1 MQQRKKAFKLL
12 TICMMLMF
20 SMLFTSVL
28 AKAEQAKPE
37 LSVSEITIGI
47 GTYGRG
53 FIYNKT
59 DDKYAISVKNPLED
73 AQYSFTSSNKDI
85 VTVKKSGSKAY
96 LTGVKKGT
104 VYITCKQTL
113 DGQTTTLGKCKVIV
127 KNATLKPTKQVSGLV
142 LGSGKFGSWVA
153 EPLCYI
159 ENRIPDAKYTYTT
172 NSKNFTLKDEKYN
185 ETQAGE
191 GYFGFKQAYTAKKSG
206 TYTVTVKETYKG
218 KTKKIGTFKV
228 IVHDLE
234 IPENYPMEP
243 NASIYYDDIIRYS
256 RYDKEYFIEGD
267 GFDARKKT
275 SNSVVYIEENW
286 YGAPRIYSLKDGTA
300 TLKIYEGTNESN
312 KKYIGSCTIKV
323 TSDYI
328 AFSNKHYQSTVG
340 YKNEIFFRTGS
351 ETTLDDIKITSSDES
366 ILTVKFSG
374 EYKSFNIIPHKAGT
388 VTITAKKGKEKI
400 SCTVTVYA
408 SAEARQKAMG
418 YY

>member
-1 MQQRKKAFKLL
+1 M
-12 TICMMLMF
+12 
-20 SMLFTSVL
+20 
-28 AKAEQAKPE
+28 
-37 LSVSEITIGI
+37 
-47 GTYGRG
+47 
-53 FIYNKT
+53 
-59 DDKYAISVKNPLED
+59 
-73 AQYSFTSSNKDI
+73 
-85 VTVKKSGSKAY
+85 
-96 LTGVKKGT
+96 
-104 VYITCKQTL
+104 
-113 DGQTTTLGKCKVIV
+113 
-127 KNATLKPTKQVSGLV
+127 
-142 LGSGKFGSWVA
+142 
-153 EPLCYI
+153 
-159 ENRIPDAKYTYTT
+159 
-172 NSKNFTLKDEKYN
+172 KDEKYN

-286 YGAPRIYSLKDGTA
+286 YGAPCIYSLKDGTA

-328 AFSNKHYQSTVG
+328 AFSDKQYTAVVG
-340 YKNEIFFRTGS
+340 VKRNDIYFRTGS
-351 ETTLDDIKITSSDES
+351 KTNLNDIKITSSDES

-374 EYKSFNIIPHKAGT
+374 ENDCFNIITHKAGT
-388 VTITAKKGKEKI
+388 VTISAKKGKEKI
-400 SCTVTVYA
+400 SCTITVYA
-408 SAEARQKAMG
+408 SGEEFQKAMG